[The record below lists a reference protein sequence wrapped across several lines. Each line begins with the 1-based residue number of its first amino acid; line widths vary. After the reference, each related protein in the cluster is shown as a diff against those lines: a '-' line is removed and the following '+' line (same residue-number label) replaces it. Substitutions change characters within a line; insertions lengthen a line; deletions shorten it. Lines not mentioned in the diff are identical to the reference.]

1 MDITENQSLES
12 LEGALVALRY
22 VQFTLN
28 EEANKLFNEIKSVR
42 ENTDRDLANTVEQ
55 VIQLKIAENNL
66 ALAKEIGIQVGRV
79 SDSITKTRE
88 IMESV
93 KNNPLPKKGNQNVY
107 T

>member
-1 MDITENQSLES
+1 MEIKENQSLES
-12 LEGALVALRY
+12 LEGTLVALRY

-42 ENTDRDLANTVEQ
+42 ENSDGDLAGSVEQ
-55 VIQLKIAENNL
+55 IIQLKIAENNL

-88 IMESV
+88 VMDSV
-93 KNNPLPKKGNQNVY
+93 KNNPLPKEGN
-107 T
+107 

>member
-1 MDITENQSLES
+1 MEIKENQSLES

-42 ENTDRDLANTVEQ
+42 ENPDRDLGNTVEQ
-55 VIQLKIAENNL
+55 IIQLKIAENNL
-66 ALAKEIGIQVGRV
+66 SLAKEIGIQVTRV

-88 IMESV
+88 IMDSV
-93 KNNPLPKKGNQNVY
+93 KNNPLPK
-107 T
+107 

>member
-1 MDITENQSLES
+1 MEMEIKENQSLES

-28 EEANKLFNEIKSVR
+28 EEANKLFNKIKSTR
-42 ENTDRDLANTVEQ
+42 ENTDRDLADSVEQ
-55 VIQLKIAENNL
+55 IIQLKIAENNL
-66 ALAKEIGIQVGRV
+66 SLAKEIGVQVERV

-93 KNNPLPKKGNQNVY
+93 R
-107 T
+107 

>member
-1 MDITENQSLES
+1 MEIKENQSLES

-42 ENTDRDLANTVEQ
+42 ENPNRDLADSVEQ
-55 VIQLKIAENNL
+55 IIQLKIAENNL
-66 ALAKEIGIQVGRV
+66 ALAKEIGIQVSRV

-88 IMESV
+88 VMDSV
-93 KNNPLPKKGNQNVY
+93 KNNPLPKEGS
-107 T
+107 

>member
-1 MDITENQSLES
+1 MDIAENQSLES

-28 EEANKLFNEIKSVR
+28 EEANKLFNEIKSIR
-42 ENTDRDLANTVEQ
+42 ENPNRDLAGSLEQ
-55 VIQLKIAENNL
+55 IIQLKIAENNL

-88 IMESV
+88 TMDSV
-93 KNNPLPKKGNQNVY
+93 KNNPLPKEGN
-107 T
+107 

>member
-1 MDITENQSLES
+1 MEIKENQSLES

-42 ENTDRDLANTVEQ
+42 ENPNRDLANTVEQ

-66 ALAKEIGIQVGRV
+66 ALSKEIGIQVGRV

-88 IMESV
+88 IMDSV
-93 KNNPLPKKGNQNVY
+93 KNTPPKEGN
-107 T
+107 

>member
-1 MDITENQSLES
+1 MEMEIKENQSLES

-22 VQFTLN
+22 VQYTLN
-28 EEANKLFNEIKSVR
+28 ETANKLIGEIRSAR
-42 ENTDRDLANTVEQ
+42 ENTDNDLADSVEQ

-66 ALAKEIGIQVGRV
+66 SLAKEIGIQVGRV

-93 KNNPLPKKGNQNVY
+93 KLPLCQGD
-107 T
+107 

>member
-1 MDITENQSLES
+1 MEIRENQTLES
-12 LEGALVALRY
+12 LEGALVSLRY

-42 ENTDRDLANTVEQ
+42 ENTDRDLAGPVEQ
-55 VIQLKIAENNL
+55 IIQLKIAENNL
-66 ALAKEIGIQVGRV
+66 ALSKEIGIQVNRV

-93 KNNPLPKKGNQNVY
+93 KNNHFPKEGN
-107 T
+107 